1 LEAAMATRRVADATA
16 AMTGV
21 TRRGLD
27 PARRPEAR
35 GEPGRKASTSVASVA
50 SVSSVASVASSA
62 SSLSSSSSRLGT
74 SGTPSSPSVE
84 ERATR
89 FKAWLEACP
98 PEWREL
104 FDAP

>member
-1 LEAAMATRRVADATA
+1 MATRRVADATA

-27 PARRPEAR
+27 PTRRPEAR
-35 GEPGRKASTSVASVA
+35 GEPGRKAST
-50 SVSSVASVASSA
+50 SVASVASSA

-89 FKAWLEACP
+89 FKAWLEASP
-98 PEWREL
+98 LEWRE
-104 FDAP
+104 FFEAP

>member
-1 LEAAMATRRVADATA
+1 MATRRVADATA

-35 GEPGRKASTSVASVA
+35 GEPGRKAS
-50 SVSSVASVASSA
+50 ASVASSG
-62 SSLSSSSSRLGT
+62 SSPSSPSSRLGT
-74 SGTPSSPSVE
+74 SGAPSTPSAPAAE

>member
-1 LEAAMATRRVADATA
+1 MATRRVADATA

-50 SVSSVASVASSA
+50 SVALSA